1 MLSHKDGDLMG
12 NYSRGSEWRKW
23 DLHVHSP
30 VSYCNG
36 FSNWDGYIKKLNE
49 IVKKKDIKVLGI
61 TDYFSIEGYEKLIT
75 DYKGKIENV
84 ELILPNIEFR
94 LENIVYKRGNK
105 DPKRLN
111 FHVIF
116 SNEVSSQDIKTQF
129 LGDLHFYKGSGN
141 AGELSR
147 ITLDKKAV
155 EDYGKECKKQSDFK
169 NDSDLA
175 AGTKNLV
182 FKIDE
187 IIAVLKNKPEYFKGK
202 YLLFLESEFWSDI
215 DWGQD
220 YGLRKTLLLVS
231 HGIFNSNPNDIA
243 WFLGKDKK
251 SYAEQDKFIEEFSR
265 LFPCIHGSDAHTEQ
279 ELETRPDLDRYCWI
293 KADPTFEGL
302 KQIVCEPEERV
313 YIGNSIAK
321 SKNDANVIDA
331 IEIKNSNHWFEEEPI
346 PLNENLVTVI
356 GEKGA
361 GKTALADFIALAGG
375 DFNVKG
381 DDPGSFVSK
390 ALKSTKQIEETIEKC
405 VITLN
410 WKDKSQDQITITK
423 DFSDYKDSRKVRYL
437 SQSFIERKCHPERA
451 EELQKEIEGIIFQ
464 HIPAQDRMG
473 QTTFVELKK
482 LKTKSIEV
490 RKANCSK
497 QITALDDEIFAIEE
511 EINSLE
517 GKKEE
522 KGKLA
527 TEVKQLE
534 GQKPKPQTEEEKK
547 IEEKLTVL
555 NNHKNLLNEEIAGLK
570 IGLSIIETLKV
581 KVASL
586 KEYVQEELVNIK
598 NDLESIG
605 LSTLQSKLKFSVEQ
619 DFDSALDK
627 KKKEIEDKIKK
638 LQGAQEADKE
648 DKEKAAGQNQTN
660 LDEITD
666 AYVSALDLD
675 KVTVLISLLES
686 KSSIAQNAR
695 NTIKSFDE
703 KIAKN
708 QKRIEE
714 LDKGIKDIED
724 AKKPLLPTKK
734 TERDTVYK
742 NYFLLLSEEKKI
754 LEDIYSALKEKLSTD
769 AMGEKNQIDF
779 FARIE
784 LDVNSFYDKA
794 DKIIDFSRV
803 GTYCR
808 KGDNLFK
815 EIKTLA
821 EKIEI
826 GEEADVHSLVTQLYK
841 TFEESDGKPVE
852 ISNQLLKGKKRI
864 DFYKWIFDVSDFK
877 VTYSIKYQGTNIEL
891 LSPGKKGI
899 VLLLMYLAL
908 DTESSIPLII
918 DQPEENLDNKSLY
931 PHLVDYFKIAKKRRQ
946 IVIVTHNP
954 NLVLNTDA
962 EQIIVA
968 NFEAVP
974 STYKA
979 RITYISG
986 AIENSFINKKLNIPL
1001 YRQGIR
1007 EHGADILEGGKVA
1020 FIRRKDR
1027 YEY

>member
-1 MLSHKDGDLMG
+1 MG
-12 NYSRGSEWRKW
+12 NYSKGSEWRKW

-30 VSYCNG
+30 ASFCNG
-36 FSNWDGYIKKLNE
+36 FSDWDGYVKKLNE
-49 IVKKKDIKVLGI
+49 VTKQKDIKVLGV
-61 TDYFSIEGYEKLIT
+61 TDYFSIEGFEKLTT
-75 DYKGKIENV
+75 DYEGKIENI

-94 LENIVYKRGNK
+94 LDNIVSKRGNK
-105 DPKRLN
+105 EPKRLN

-116 SNEVSSQDIKTQF
+116 SNEVLPQDIKSQF
-129 LGDLHFYKGSGN
+129 LGELHFYKGSGN
-141 AGELSR
+141 AGELSK
-147 ITLDKKAV
+147 IKLDKKAV

-175 AGTKNLV
+175 AGTKNIV

-187 IIAVLKNKPEYFKGK
+187 IITVLKNKPEYFKGK

-220 YGLRKTLLLVS
+220 YGLRKTLLQVS
-231 HGIFNSNPNDIA
+231 HGILNSNPNDIA
-243 WFLGKDKK
+243 WFLGKDKS
-251 SYAEQDKFIEEFSR
+251 SYIDQNKFIEEFGR
-265 LFPCIHGSDAHTEQ
+265 LFPCVHGSDAHTEQ
-279 ELETRPDLDRYCWI
+279 ELESRPDLDRFCWI

-313 YIGNSIAK
+313 YIGSTIAK
-321 SKNDANVIDA
+321 SKNNANVIDT
-331 IEIKNSNHWFEEEPI
+331 IEIKGSNHWFEEEPI

-410 WKDKSQDQITITK
+410 WKDKSQNQINITK
-423 DFSDYKDSRKVRYL
+423 DFADYKESRKVRYL

-473 QTTFVELKK
+473 QTAFVELKK

-490 RKANCSK
+490 RKTNCSK
-497 QITALDDEIFAIEE
+497 QIVALNDETFALEE
-511 EINSLE
+511 EINSLD

-522 KGKLA
+522 KVKLE
-527 TEVKQLE
+527 TEIKQLE

-547 IEEKLTVL
+547 IEEKLTLL
-555 NNHKNLLNEEIAGLK
+555 NNRKNALNEEIASLK
-570 IGLSIIETLKV
+570 LGLSTIETIKV

-586 KEYVQEELVNIK
+586 KEYVQEELDAIK
-598 NDLESIG
+598 KDLESIE
-605 LSTLQSKLKFSVEQ
+605 LSTLHAKLKFSVEQ

-638 LQGAQEADKE
+638 LQGTQETDKTG
-648 DKEKAAGQNQTN
+648 DEKGVGQKQVN
-660 LDEITD
+660 LDELTN
-666 AYVSALDLD
+666 AYVSVLDLN
-675 KVTVLISLLES
+675 KATALILLLES
-686 KSSIAQNAR
+686 KSSIALNAR

-708 QKRIEE
+708 QKRIDE
-714 LDKGIKDIED
+714 LDKSIKDLED
-724 AKKPLLPTKK
+724 VKKPLLPMRKA
-734 TERDTVYK
+734 ERDTAYK

-754 LEDIYSALKEKLSTD
+754 LEDIYSALKEKLSKD

-784 LDVNSFYDKA
+784 LDVKSFYDKA
-794 DKIIDFSRV
+794 DKIIDFGRV

-808 KGDNLFK
+808 KGDDLFK
-815 EIKTLA
+815 EVKVLA

-826 GEEADVHSLVTQLYK
+826 GEETDVYSLITQLYK
-841 TFEESDGKPVE
+841 TFEENDGKPVE
-852 ISNQLLKGKKRI
+852 IGNQLLKGKKRI
-864 DFYKWIFDVSDFK
+864 DFYRWIFDVSDFK

-974 STYKA
+974 STYKT

-1001 YRQGIR
+1001 YQQGIR
-1007 EHGADILEGGKVA
+1007 
-1020 FIRRKDR
+1020 
-1027 YEY
+1027 

>member
-1 MLSHKDGDLMG
+1 MDGKRFP
-12 NYSRGSEWRKW
+12 RGSEWRKW

-30 VSYCNG
+30 ASYINNFG
-36 FSNWDGYIKKLNE
+36 NWDSYIKKLNE
-49 IVKKKDIKVLGI
+49 VTKKKDIKALGI
-61 TDYFSIEGYEKLIT
+61 TDYFSIEGYEKIKT
-75 DYKGKIENV
+75 DYKDKLENV

-94 LENIVYKRGNK
+94 LDNIVYKRGTRE
-105 DPKRLN
+105 PKRLN

-116 SNEVSSQDIKTQF
+116 SKEVSTQDIKTQF
-129 LGDLHFYKGSGN
+129 LGELHFYKSSGN
-141 AGELSR
+141 AGELSK
-147 ITLDKKAV
+147 IKLDMSAIEV
-155 EDYGKECKKQSDFK
+155 YGAECRKQADFK
-169 NDSDLA
+169 DDSDLV
-175 AGTKNLV
+175 AGTKNIV

-187 IIAVLKNKPEYFKGK
+187 IVSVLKNKPEYFRRK

-220 YGLRKTLLLVS
+220 YGLRKTLLQVS
-231 HGIFNSNPNDIA
+231 HGVFNSNPNDIA
-243 WFLGKDKK
+243 WFLGKDKS
-251 SYAEQDKFIEEFSR
+251 SYADQQKFIEEFGR
-265 LFPCIHGSDAHTEQ
+265 LFPCVHGSDAHNEQ
-279 ELETRPDLDRYCWI
+279 ELDSRPDLDRYCWI

-313 YIGNSIAK
+313 FIGTSVSK
-321 SKNDANVIDA
+321 SKNDANVIDR
-331 IEIKNSNHWFEEEPI
+331 IEVKNSNHWFEDEPI
-346 PLNENLVTVI
+346 LLNENLVTVI

-361 GKTALADFIALAGG
+361 GKTALADFVALAGG

-405 VITLN
+405 LVVIH
-410 WKDKSQDQITITK
+410 WRDKSLNQISITK
-423 DFSDYKDSRKVRYL
+423 DFGDYKEAKKVRYL

-464 HIPAQDRMG
+464 HIPIQDRME

-482 LKTKSIEV
+482 LESQGIEV
-490 RKANCSK
+490 RKTDCGKLIATLN
-497 QITALDDEIFAIEE
+497 DEIFGLEE
-511 EINSLE
+511 EIDSL
-517 GKKEE
+517 GVKKEE
-522 KGKLA
+522 KSKL
-527 TEVKQLE
+527 EIEKKQLE
-534 GQKPKPQTEEEKK
+534 EQKPKPQTEEEKG
-547 IEEKLTVL
+547 IEAKLTLLNNRKNVL
-555 NNHKNLLNEEIAGLK
+555 NEQIAGLK
-570 IGLSIIETLKV
+570 LKLSTIETIKV

-586 KEYVQEELVNIK
+586 KEYVQGELLDIK
-598 NDLESIG
+598 KDLESID
-605 LSTLQSKLKFSVEQ
+605 LATLHGKLKFSVEQ
-619 DFDSALDK
+619 DFDTALDG
-627 KKKEIEDKIKK
+627 KKKEITIQIKN
-638 LQGAQEADKE
+638 LQGTVDQDN
-648 DKEKAAGQNQTN
+648 AGQGEQAEPKQVV
-660 LDEITD
+660 LDELTD
-666 AYVSALDLD
+666 AYVSALDFN
-675 KVTVLISLLES
+675 KVSSLISVLES
-686 KSSIAQNAR
+686 KSSIAVNAR
-695 NTIKSFDE
+695 KTIKSFDE
-703 KIAKN
+703 RIAKN
-708 QKRIEE
+708 QKRIGE
-714 LDKGIKDIED
+714 LDRSIKDIEGI
-724 AKKPLLPTKK
+724 KKPLLPTKK
-734 TERDTVYK
+734 TDRDAAYK
-742 NYFLLLSEEKKI
+742 NYFVLLQEEKQI
-754 LEDIYSALKEKLSTD
+754 LEDIYSPLKEKLNKESI
-769 AMGEKNQIDF
+769 GEKNQIDF

-784 LDVNSFYDKA
+784 LNVNEFFDKA
-794 DKIIDFSRV
+794 DKVVDFSRV

-808 KGDNLFK
+808 KGEFLFK
-815 EIKTLA
+815 EIKSLA

-826 GEEADVHSLVTQLYK
+826 GGESDIHSLITQLYK

-852 ISNQLLKGKKRI
+852 IGNQLLKGKKRI

-974 STYKA
+974 TTYKS

-986 AIENSFINKKLNIPL
+986 AIENSYINKQLNIPL
-1001 YRQGIR
+1001 LQQGIR

-1020 FIRRKDR
+1020 FVKRKDR